1 MPIDIHLGSAGH
13 TVQPYVEAINKVLVL
28 VDKLRKK
35 GFTIETLDIG
45 GGYGADYVTA
55 QSPTAEDY
63 AKAIVPCSKAKNSNS
78 SSNRAQASPPMGL
91 FC

>member
-1 MPIDIHLGSAGH
+1 M
-13 TVQPYVEAINKVLVL
+13 
-28 VDKLRKK
+28 DKLRKK
-35 GFTIETLDIG
+35 DFTIETLNIG

-63 AKAIVPCSKAKNSNS
+63 AAAIVPLLKGKKLKLILEP
-78 SSNRAQASPPMGL
+78 AQASPPMGL